1 MNTNLKKA
9 AFTLVLLPCLLMLAP
24 PAARAQTT
32 GFNQA
37 GAGPFDYNT
46 PGNWVGGTINGI
58 WDSSLTLTAAQAV
71 TFGADTS
78 LGTSLNFGYTGN
90 FALALMADGSGPRTL
105 TLGGDITQATV
116 SNQTV
121 TIGSLTAGN
130 ELNVA
135 LGATRSFTTN
145 AGKTLTFLNS
155 ISGVGFGIT
164 KEGAG
169 TLVLGGTAANTYT
182 GTTTVNGGTLSL
194 AKTVNGIT
202 TIAGDLVINNATVNY
217 AGGQSN
223 QIADTA
229 TVTLNGGSLN
239 FANTT
244 NPRNET
250 IANLS
255 VSAGTATVGTN
266 SAAATVNITGNTTLT
281 GGTIR
286 AVGQGKFA
294 MNSLSISGSGLLDV
308 DATGSGTGEGTARI
322 SGLLTITQGSSG
334 AFTPIRLQNGHATLA
349 STRSAVLD
357 FLPGSSGLTFVGDGG
372 NTNSTTIESTFL
384 ATGSADRNNIR
395 LNDAG
400 TAFNIGNGGAAVDL
414 IIQPVVTGSGGLA
427 KSGLGT
433 LRMDGNNTYTGA
445 TTVSAGTLLING
457 TQTGGGAYTV
467 SSGGTLGGTGSI
479 GLASNVNATLET
491 GSKLLASS
499 ADSLA
504 FTLAGTGI
512 LDVSGAVGSGTGSM
526 LFSLDAPASTVVSL
540 SGGGLNIGVGVM
552 NFDDF
557 GFSTTGSFG
566 VGTYTLFGGAS
577 SLSGS
582 LGTSLTGTVGGLSST
597 ISLSGNNVILTVVP
611 EPAAWMLTA
620 VAGTFFI
627 TLRRRKTAE

>member
-1 MNTNLKKA
+1 M
-9 AFTLVLLPCLLMLAP
+9 
-24 PAARAQTT
+24 
-32 GFNQA
+32 
-37 GAGPFDYNT
+37 
-46 PGNWVGGTINGI
+46 
-58 WDSSLTLTAAQAV
+58 
-71 TFGADTS
+71 
-78 LGTSLNFGYTGN
+78 
-90 FALALMADGSGPRTL
+90 
-105 TLGGDITQATV
+105 
-116 SNQTV
+116 
-121 TIGSLTAGN
+121 
-130 ELNVA
+130 
-135 LGATRSFTTN
+135 
-145 AGKTLTFLNS
+145 
-155 ISGVGFGIT
+155 
-164 KEGAG
+164 
-169 TLVLGGTAANTYT
+169 
-182 GTTTVNGGTLSL
+182 
-194 AKTVNGIT
+194 
-202 TIAGDLVINNATVNY
+202 
-217 AGGQSN
+217 
-223 QIADTA
+223 
-229 TVTLNGGSLN
+229 
-239 FANTT
+239 
-244 NPRNET
+244 
-250 IANLS
+250 
-255 VSAGTATVGTN
+255 
-266 SAAATVNITGNTTLT
+266 
-281 GGTIR
+281 
-286 AVGQGKFA
+286 
-294 MNSLSISGSGLLDV
+294 
-308 DATGSGTGEGTARI
+308 
-322 SGLLTITQGSSG
+322 
-334 AFTPIRLQNGHATLA
+334 
-349 STRSAVLD
+349 
-357 FLPGSSGLTFVGDGG
+357 
-372 NTNSTTIESTFL
+372 
-384 ATGSADRNNIR
+384 
-395 LNDAG
+395 
-400 TAFNIGNGGAAVDL
+400 
-414 IIQPVVTGSGGLA
+414 A